1 MKRILSIVLAVA
13 VLATLCL
20 TLASCGKL
28 SGTYENKGMFTT
40 TSLTFKG
47 DTVTI
52 EMGSVKAEGTY
63 EIKDEKITI
72 EIENDGK
79 LGLDDLLKGFNG
91 EHDFEK
97 GKDYIKIGSTKYTK
111 ADK

>member
-13 VLATLCL
+13 VLATLGL
-20 TLASCGKL
+20 TFASCGKL
-28 SGTYENKGMFTT
+28 SGTYESKGVFTT

-63 EIKDEKITI
+63 EIKDEKNGNAGRLYASAWTDCLQQ
-72 EIENDGK
+72 NRKSGNKRNTGSNGK
-79 LGLDDLLKGFNG
+79 RV
-91 EHDFEK
+91 
-97 GKDYIKIGSTKYTK
+97 
-111 ADK
+111 